1 MAKSP
6 RKTAAAKAAPILQTG
21 KLRLPRRTVPTSGFK
36 VGTRA
41 SIIALVLTSLQL
53 AGCPASVRSSP
64 GASSPN
70 NSSTVAPPPSVV
82 SPSPL
87 PPVQPQPAPPPPRE
101 NHLSPATRSL
111 VTQAHTLI
119 AHGDLDGA
127 SSTLDR
133 ALRIEPSNP
142 LLWVELGRLRLAES
156 NAHQAEVCGRKALA
170 LASGDR
176 STQAQAGRLLADALR
191 AQQRNQEAVEI
202 ERQPYMR

>member
-1 MAKSP
+1 MNP
-6 RKTAAAKAAPILQTG
+6 KTLAC
-21 KLRLPRRTVPTSGFK
+21 S
-36 VGTRA
+36 RA
-41 SIIALVLTSLQL
+41 IKRVNSSTCVWIFALVLTTLQL
-53 AGCPASVRSSP
+53 AGCPASLRSTPDETAPSRP
-64 GASSPN
+64 APS
-70 NSSTVAPPPSVV
+70 APPPAV
-82 SPSPL
+82 SSPTPL
-87 PPVQPQPAPPPPRE
+87 PPPAPQPPPPRE

-111 VTQAHTLI
+111 VTQAHSLM

-142 LLWVELGRLRLAES
+142 LLWVEIGRLRLAES